1 MQHLNIGDAAAAA
14 GVTPKMVRHY
24 ESLGLIPQAERTDAG
39 YRLYGEREIAML
51 RFIRQARSVGFS
63 MQQIEELMSL
73 WRDPDRQSHDVKQ
86 VAKRQLEEL
95 AERQRELD
103 QMRATLEQMVSKCR
117 GDESAHCVILD
128 HLASA
133 ATSQAAGGPIR
144 ARRAL
149 KEVRPGEKRVAQE
162 RRTRMDERKP
172 AAAHVALSAWAH
184 SFTSLSGA

>member
-73 WRDPDRQSHDVKQ
+73 WRDPDRQSHDVKK
-86 VAKRQLEEL
+86 VAQRQLEEL

-128 HLASA
+128 QLASA
-133 ATSQAAGGPIR
+133 ATQAAAGIVR

-149 KEVRPGEKRVAQE
+149 KEVRPGEKRVATE
-162 RRTRMDERKP
+162 RGAQMNERKP
-172 AAAHVALSAWAH
+172 APAHVALSAWAH
-184 SFTSLSGA
+184 SFTGSSAA